1 MQETIQTTHELM
13 DTYVRLMSQTEHT
26 QRLLLDG
33 EWEMQK
39 VRTEFRSVALAARY
53 CLMHDPRSRLLVHVH
68 RTRPKCEKQKKRYF
82 VRDKRKKHGYFA
94 KLKSGRNESEGG
106 SRRRTRKVS

>member
-26 QRLLLDG
+26 QRLLLDC

-39 VRTEFRSVALAARY
+39 VGTGPPLVVALAAGQKADAGQRVD
-53 CLMHDPRSRLLVHVH
+53 MH
-68 RTRPKCEKQKKRYF
+68 RTRPRCGKQKKHF
-82 VRDKRKKHGYFA
+82 
-94 KLKSGRNESEGG
+94 SGRD
-106 SRRRTRKVS
+106 RRKRHG

>member
-1 MQETIQTTHELM
+1 MQETIQTTHDLM

-39 VRTEFRSVALAARY
+39 VRTEIVPVALAI
-53 CLMHDPRSRLLVHVH
+53 
-68 RTRPKCEKQKKRYF
+68 
-82 VRDKRKKHGYFA
+82 G
-94 KLKSGRNESEGG
+94 
-106 SRRRTRKVS
+106 